1 MKAFICILF
10 ILSVSGIFAQ
20 NTASETDTVS
30 TDEILVTANRIKTSL
45 LHAPNMVQLIDEK
58 ELKSF
63 NGGKLNDALNFTDGA
78 FIRDYGFNSG
88 LKTISLNSTQS
99 EHALIMLDGVKLNN
113 REHAQFDIGTLHLD
127 NISRIEISKG
137 GSSSLYGSEAIGGVI
152 NLIQTVPTGNKK
164 VNLNLTGSYGSYNF
178 SMYSVK
184 AGTSLKLSSGKIL
197 NLDITYLQERARNNY
212 EYNYNN
218 GFEDVLKERVNSD
231 YFSRS
236 FQFNANLRSGK
247 NSSLKI
253 FTLYDYWNRN
263 LAGVDDGTTV
273 LPAKQID
280 NDVFTAA
287 AYTNKFSKYLEAAVN
302 ISYKYNLMYY
312 YDPKTISLSS
322 SINSFYKVNTYSNS
336 ADIKYTRIKNAEI
349 NTGYE
354 LSYSFIRSNDTEDGN
369 VVQGGLYAAGRY
381 TIGKK
386 NNITNIYPSIRYDYY
401 SFIKEHVFSGK
412 LGVNYKPFEKINLAV
427 KGSAGNN
434 FSAPTFNELYWN
446 NLGNKHLL
454 PERSVSVDAGIYYSF
469 NYLLKN
475 ILEVSYF
482 SIRTRDRIVWN
493 PDVYGIWRPANI
505 GIVESK
511 GIDVSISS
519 ALELK
524 NFRAGLKLNYNNAK
538 ALKLDKKSDSDPT
551 YNKQLIYLPQEFFKS
566 SLNFEYSSGSMIFKS
581 VSLNLFYTFTGKRY
595 TDLEN
600 TRFIPYYE
608 LVDGNIN
615 FVFSL
620 FRTETSFKFA
630 VNNTLN
636 EDYQVMPGYPM
647 PLRNYKFQISIK
659 Y

>member
-1 MKAFICILF
+1 LKFFIYILF
-10 ILSVSGIFAQ
+10 IISASGIFAQ
-20 NTASETDTVS
+20 NTAFGTDTVS
-30 TDEILVTANRIKTSL
+30 TGEILVTANRIKTSL
-45 LHAPNMVQLIDEK
+45 LLAPNMVQLINDK

-63 NGGKLNDALNFTDGA
+63 NSSKLSDALSFTDGA

-113 REHAQFDIGTLHLD
+113 REHAQFDVGTLHLD
-127 NISRIEISKG
+127 NISRIEVSKG

-152 NLIQTVPTGNKK
+152 NLIQTVPSGNKK
-164 VNLNLTGSYGSYNF
+164 INLDLTGSYGSYDF

-184 AGTSLKLSSGKIL
+184 AGTSLKLSSGKKL
-197 NLDITYLQERARNNY
+197 NLDVTYLQERARNNY
-212 EYNYNN
+212 EYNYHN
-218 GFEDVLKERVNSD
+218 GFEDILKERANSD

-236 FQFNANLRSGK
+236 FQFNGNLISGK

-253 FTLYDYWNRN
+253 FTLYNYWNRN

-287 AYTNKFSKYLEAAVN
+287 AYTNKLSKYFEAAVN
-302 ISYKYNLMYY
+302 LSYKYNLMYY
-312 YDPKTISLSS
+312 YDPKTISLST

-336 ADIKYTRIKNAEI
+336 TDIKYTRIKNAEI
-349 NTGYE
+349 NAGYE

-369 VVQGGLYAAGRY
+369 VVQGGIYVAGRY
-381 TIGKK
+381 KIGKK
-386 NNITNIYPSIRYDYY
+386 NNIINFYPSIRYDYY
-401 SFIKEHVFSGK
+401 SFIKAHVFSGK

-427 KGSAGNN
+427 KGTAGNN

-446 NLGNKHLL
+446 NLGNKNLL
-454 PERSVSVDAGIYYSF
+454 PERSVSFDAGIYYSF
-469 NYLLKN
+469 NFFLKN
-475 ILEVSYF
+475 TLEVSYF
-482 SIRTRDRIVWN
+482 NIRTRDRIVWN
-493 PDVYGIWRPANI
+493 PDVYGIWRPANV
-505 GIVESK
+505 GIVESR
-511 GIDVSISS
+511 GIDVTISS

-524 NFRAGLKLNYNNAK
+524 NFRTALKLNYNK
-538 ALKLDKKSDSDPT
+538 TEALKLDKKFETDPT
-551 YNKQLIYLPQEFFKS
+551 YSKQLINLPQEFFKS
-566 SLNFEYSSGSMIFKS
+566 SVNLDYTADNKFFKS
-581 VSLNLFYTFTGKRY
+581 ISLNLFYTFTGKRY
-595 TDLEN
+595 TDFEN

-608 LVDGNIN
+608 LVDCNIN

-630 VNNTLN
+630 VNNALN
-636 EDYQVMPGYPM
+636 ENYQVMPGYPM